1 MQKNSMHPSPYN
13 YPMLLPPLVVIPDT
27 QKQRAPAI
35 GAYFKF
41 LDEFYILNEH
51 Y

>member
-1 MQKNSMHPSPYN
+1 
-13 YPMLLPPLVVIPDT
+13 MLAPLVVIPDT
-27 QKQRAPAI
+27 QKQWVPAI